1 MHKTIAVSTTALLV
15 AALAACGGPESAAPT
30 ESAGTSDSTAE
41 VAAQTREAAQGVEA
55 PENTPPS
62 SATGPQPRPG
72 GGFNAEESGVKGH
85 LAIKIR
91 WTAEI
96 IKGIPDE
103 GLTTTVYNR
112 FATLDCPI
120 TSGDEANYSYFA
132 MVDNPNGDP
141 MAATGTYQPWWNE
154 DCTGTLKID
163 DTYHADDP
171 TLAGPEPIV
180 HTTGVR
186 PLQTGDTP
194 LTIETDLNR
203 GRTRYLFVTPSTDGF
218 EQLAVK
224 GYQEGKL
231 VAATAAPMATMD
243 ITKNGVIGSGLH
255 AFDVEGGVL
264 QVDWA
269 FKRMST
275 TP

>member
-1 MHKTIAVSTTALLV
+1 MRKTIAASTTALLV

-30 ESAGTSDSTAE
+30 QSPGTPDSTDE
-41 VAAQTREAAQGVEA
+41 VAAQTREAARDVEA
-55 PENTPPS
+55 PENTQVP

-72 GGFNAEESGVKGH
+72 GGFIAEESGVKGH

-91 WTAEI
+91 WSAEI

-112 FATLDCPI
+112 FATLDCPV
-120 TSGDEANYSYFA
+120 TSGDAANYSYFA
-132 MVDNPNGDP
+132 IIDDPDGDP
-141 MAATGTYQPWWNE
+141 MAATGFYQPWWNE

-180 HTTGVR
+180 HTNGVR
-186 PLQTGDTP
+186 PLRTADTP
-194 LTIETDLNR
+194 LTVETDLNR
-203 GRTRYLFVTPSTDGF
+203 ARTRYMFVTPSTDGF

-231 VAATAAPMATMD
+231 VAAAAAPMATMD
-243 ITKNGVIGSGLH
+243 ITKEGPIGSGLH

-264 QVDWA
+264 QVDWS
-269 FKRMST
+269 FKREGA

>member
-1 MHKTIAVSTTALLV
+1 MRKTVAASTTALLV
-15 AALAACGGPESAAPT
+15 AALAACGGPESGVPT
-30 ESAGTSDSTAE
+30 QSAGTADSTAE
-41 VAAQTREAAQGVEA
+41 VAAQTREAALGVEA
-55 PENTPPS
+55 PENAQEA
-62 SATGPQPRPG
+62 SATGPQPKPG
-72 GGFNAEESGVKGH
+72 GGFIAEESGVKGH

-103 GLTTTVYNR
+103 GMTTTVYNH
-112 FATLDCPI
+112 FTTLDCPI
-120 TSGDEANYSYFA
+120 TSGDESNYSYFA
-132 MVDNPNGDP
+132 MIDNPAGDP
-141 MAATGTYQPWWNE
+141 MAATGSYQTWWNE
-154 DCTGTLKID
+154 DCTGTLKVD

-186 PLQTGDTP
+186 PLSTADAP
-194 LTIETDLNR
+194 LTVETDLNR
-203 GRTRYLFVTPSTDGF
+203 SRTRYMFITPSTDGF

-231 VAATAAPMATMD
+231 VAAAAAPMATMD
-243 ITKNGVIGSGLH
+243 ITKKGPIGSGLH

-264 QVDWA
+264 QVDWS
-269 FKRMST
+269 FKREGT

>member
-41 VAAQTREAAQGVEA
+41 VAAQTREAAPGVVA
-55 PENTPPS
+55 PENTPPT

-186 PLQTGDTP
+186 PLHTGDRP
-194 LTIETDLNR
+194 LTIETDLNQ
-203 GRTRYLFVTPSTDGF
+203 GRTRYMFVTPSTDGF

-269 FKRMST
+269 FKRRST
-275 TP
+275 SP